1 MAFKEEQEV
10 AKVETVDGAE
20 AEVEAEEVEA
30 PKTAALESADDIDL
44 ADRMKAGRQE
54 IINEVRKL
62 IIGQEE
68 VIEQM
73 LLSLF
78 VGGNSLL
85 LGVPGLAKTL
95 LIHTVAE
102 VLDLKFSR
110 IQFTPDVMPSDIT
123 GTDIIQEDA
132 ETGRRS
138 MVFAP
143 GPIFANIVLADE
155 INRTPPKT
163 QAALMEAMEERQ
175 VTVGGTNIPIDRP
188 FFVLATQNPIEQ
200 EGTYPLPVS
209 QLDRFQQS
217 VQMDYPEAA
226 EEFEIVQQTTS
237 SYDPSLQPLLTKEAV
252 VELIALTAK
261 ITVPRRILDYVSKI
275 VRSTRPESEEAP
287 DFVNEWISWGAGPR
301 GIQAILS
308 SARSLALMDG
318 RTEINAGDVHEMA
331 FPALRHRM
339 VPTYHAEAEGVDCDA
354 IIKKILTE
362 MPGSLYK
369 PEECEGENRPGFL
382 QRLLGRS

>member
-1 MAFKEEQEV
+1 M
-10 AKVETVDGAE
+10 G
-20 AEVEAEEVEA
+20 
-30 PKTAALESADDIDL
+30 LEFDRKDLKSLADHSADIARLRESL
-44 ADRMKAGRQE
+44 ATRIVGQE
-54 IINEVRKL
+54 AIVTQVLAAVFSEGHCL
-62 IIGQEE
+62 II
-68 VIEQM
+68 
-73 LLSLF
+73 
-78 VGGNSLL
+78 
-85 LGVPGLAKTL
+85 GVPGLAKTL
-95 LIHTVAE
+95 LVRSLAE
-102 VLDLKFSR
+102 LFTLDFSR
-110 IQFTPDVMPSDIT
+110 IQFTPDLMPSDII
-123 GTDIIQEDA
+123 GASLLEEDHA
-132 ETGRRS
+132 GKREFHFLR
-138 MVFAP
+138 
-143 GPIFANIVLADE
+143 GPIFSNVILADE

-175 VTVGGTNIPIDRP
+175 VTAGGTNIPIDRP

-318 RTEINAGDVHEMA
+318 RTEISAGDVHEMA

-354 IIKKILTE
+354 IIKKILIE

>member
-1 MAFKEEQEV
+1 M
-10 AKVETVDGAE
+10 G
-20 AEVEAEEVEA
+20 
-30 PKTAALESADDIDL
+30 LEFDRKDLKSLADHSADIARLRESL
-44 ADRMKAGRQE
+44 ATRIVGQE
-54 IINEVRKL
+54 AIVTQVLAAVFSEGHCL
-62 IIGQEE
+62 II
-68 VIEQM
+68 
-73 LLSLF
+73 
-78 VGGNSLL
+78 
-85 LGVPGLAKTL
+85 GVPGLAKTL
-95 LIHTVAE
+95 LVRSLAE
-102 VLDLKFSR
+102 LFTLDFSR
-110 IQFTPDVMPSDIT
+110 IQFTPDLMPSDII
-123 GTDIIQEDA
+123 GASLLEEDHA
-132 ETGRRS
+132 GKREFHFLR
-138 MVFAP
+138 
-143 GPIFANIVLADE
+143 GPIFSNVILAVE

-175 VTVGGTNIPIDRP
+175 VTAGGTNIPIDRP

-287 DFVNEWISWGAGPR
+287 QFVNEWISWGAGPR

-354 IIKKILTE
+354 IIKKILIE

>member
-1 MAFKEEQEV
+1 M
-10 AKVETVDGAE
+10 G
-20 AEVEAEEVEA
+20 
-30 PKTAALESADDIDL
+30 LEFDRKDLKSLADHSADIARLRESL
-44 ADRMKAGRQE
+44 ATRIVGQE
-54 IINEVRKL
+54 AIVTQVLAAVFSEGHCL
-62 IIGQEE
+62 II
-68 VIEQM
+68 
-73 LLSLF
+73 
-78 VGGNSLL
+78 
-85 LGVPGLAKTL
+85 GVPGLAKTL
-95 LIHTVAE
+95 LVRSLAE
-102 VLDLKFSR
+102 LFTLDFSR
-110 IQFTPDVMPSDIT
+110 IQFTPDLMPSDII
-123 GTDIIQEDA
+123 GASLLEEDHA
-132 ETGRRS
+132 GKREFHFLR
-138 MVFAP
+138 
-143 GPIFANIVLADE
+143 GPIFSNVILADE

-175 VTVGGTNIPIDRP
+175 VTAGGTNIPIDRP

-275 VRSTRPESEEAP
+275 VRSTRPKSEEAP

-301 GIQAILS
+301 GIQAILA

-318 RTEINAGDVHEMA
+318 RTEINAEDVHEMA

-354 IIKKILTE
+354 IIKKILIE

>member
-1 MAFKEEQEV
+1 M
-10 AKVETVDGAE
+10 G
-20 AEVEAEEVEA
+20 
-30 PKTAALESADDIDL
+30 LEFDRKDLKSL
-44 ADRMKAGRQE
+44 ADYSAQIAGLRE
-54 IINEVRKL
+54 SLATRIV
-62 IIGQEE
+62 GQEAIVTQVLAAVFSE
-68 VIEQM
+68 GHCLIV
-73 LLSLF
+73 
-78 VGGNSLL
+78 
-85 LGVPGLAKTL
+85 GVPGLAKTL
-95 LIHTVAE
+95 LVRSLAE
-102 VLDLKFSR
+102 LFTLDFSR
-110 IQFTPDVMPSDIT
+110 IQFTPDLMPSDII
-123 GTDIIQEDA
+123 GASLLEEDHA
-132 ETGRRS
+132 GKREFHFLR
-138 MVFAP
+138 
-143 GPIFANIVLADE
+143 GPIFSNVILADE

-175 VTVGGTNIPIDRP
+175 VTAGGTNVPIDRP

-217 VQMDYPEAA
+217 VQIDYPEAA

-287 DFVNEWISWGAGPR
+287 QFVNEWISWGAGPR

-354 IIKKILTE
+354 IVKKILTE
-362 MPGSLYK
+362 MPDSLYK
-369 PEECEGENRPGFL
+369 PEECEGGDRPGFL

>member
-1 MAFKEEQEV
+1 MAK
-10 AKVETVDGAE
+10 KSDL
-20 AEVEAEEVEA
+20 AEVKRMQKSFDKLRAEIGKV
-30 PKTAALESADDIDL
+30 I
-44 ADRMKAGRQE
+44 
-54 IINEVRKL
+54 V
-62 IIGQEE
+62 GQEDVVE
-68 VIEQM
+68 QLLIAIFARGHCIIE
-73 LLSLF
+73 
-78 VGGNSLL
+78 
-85 LGVPGLAKTL
+85 GVPGLAKTL
-95 LIHTVAE
+95 LIRTLADCLR
-102 VLDLKFSR
+102 LDFNR
-110 IQFTPDVMPSDIT
+110 IQFTPDLMPTDIT
-123 GTDIIQEDA
+123 GTEVIHESA
-132 ETGRRS
+132 GGRERE
-138 MVFAP
+138 FRFLK
-143 GPIFANIVLADE
+143 GPIFANIILADE

-175 VTVGGTNIPIDRP
+175 VTVGGTNITIDRP

-287 DFVNEWISWGAGPR
+287 QFVNEWISWGAGPR

-354 IIKKILTE
+354 IIKKILIE